1 MLVIWEVNGAEIEAS
16 AIDNDNP
23 MSACFK
29 APQSLAPS
37 PHIDTLFP
45 SFWYKE
51 IALILSLGF
60 ALAKTVVLKRI
71 YVYFKDNFG
80 SYKSNNLFNAGPVMQ
95 SWTF

>member
-60 ALAKTVVLKRI
+60 ALAKTVVLNRI
-71 YVYFKDNFG
+71 YVYFKDKFG
-80 SYKSNNLFNAGPVMQ
+80 YYKLNNLFNAGPVIQ